1 MAGFEGERVF
11 VFLFRKHFIGG
22 AELLDGRIIEPCAFL
37 HFSSDQKPLALDRR
51 HFRFD
56 VSAAADSQ
64 GICRDVAA
72 VKAQHAGDGIPEG

>member
-1 MAGFEGERVF
+1 MAGLEGERVF
-11 VFLFRKHFIGG
+11 VFLFREHFIRG
-22 AELLDGRIIEPCAFL
+22 AELLDSRIIEPCALL
-37 HFSSDQKPLALDRR
+37 HFGSNQKALAFDLC